1 MDFNVIIQINMNN
14 PPELTKKDGVFT
26 LGIIE
31 GVETELEM
39 KFETQQDAVIV
50 LRSVEPEIRTAPS
63 ERTSVN
69 IDLSGNVLKI
79 KINAEDTTSL
89 RASLNS
95 YLRWVKLSYEVL
107 ELKKLSN
114 RSKID
119 QGTRSQ

>member
-1 MDFNVIIQINMNN
+1 M
-14 PPELTKKDGVFT
+14 TKKDGAFT

-79 KINAEDTTSL
+79 KIDAEDTTSL

-107 ELKKLSN
+107 ELKKFV
-114 RSKID
+114 
-119 QGTRSQ
+119 

>member
-1 MDFNVIIQINMNN
+1 M
-14 PPELTKKDGVFT
+14 
-26 LGIIE
+26 GIIE

-39 KFETQQDAVIV
+39 KFETQQDAMIV

-79 KINAEDTTSL
+79 KIDAEDTTSL

-114 RSKID
+114 RSNLKNRT
-119 QGTRSQ
+119 GSQ

>member
-1 MDFNVIIQINMNN
+1 M
-14 PPELTKKDGVFT
+14 
-26 LGIIE
+26 GIIE

-39 KFETQQDAVIV
+39 KFETQQDAMIV

-69 IDLSGNVLKI
+69 LDLSGNVLKI
-79 KINAEDTTSL
+79 KIDAEDTTSL

-114 RSKID
+114 RSKN
-119 QGTRSQ
+119 RSRN

>member
-1 MDFNVIIQINMNN
+1 
-14 PPELTKKDGVFT
+14 

-39 KFETQQDAVIV
+39 KFETQHDAVIV

-63 ERTSVN
+63 ERTSAN
-69 IDLSGNVLKI
+69 INVSGNVLKI
-79 KINAEDTTSL
+79 KIDAEDTTSL

-95 YLRWVKLSYEVL
+95 YLRWVKLSYEIL

-114 RSKID
+114 KSNTKID
-119 QGTRSQ
+119 QITRSQ